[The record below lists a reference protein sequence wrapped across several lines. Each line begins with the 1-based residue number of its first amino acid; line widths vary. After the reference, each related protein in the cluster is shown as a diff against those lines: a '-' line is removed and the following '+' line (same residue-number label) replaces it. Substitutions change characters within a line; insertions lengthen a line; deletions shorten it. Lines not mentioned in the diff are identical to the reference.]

1 MNNSASTSSTDEP
14 IVRDWA
20 ARGRLERLAG
30 LDCFIVD
37 RPGRADALPVLWL
50 HGFPSSSL
58 DWRAVVD
65 RLPERRMLLADFPGF
80 GLSAKPSG
88 DDYSYSLVEQADR
101 VVALLT
107 RRGIERFHLVA
118 HDMGT
123 SVACELLARRALGQ
137 LPVTIE
143 SLLLTNGSVYIEQ
156 ARLTPSQKLLRSPLA
171 SLYARLA
178 SWRLFQWQIRR
189 ILGSQVDEAELRA
202 MWQGMRYN
210 DGIRALPAAIRYI
223 DERFRFYRRWTEA
236 LAGLDLDATVVWGR
250 RDPVAVAAIGQRLA
264 ATIPGAR
271 LHWLDHCGHFPMLED
286 PAAFAEAVAHHLD
299 GRA

>member
-1 MNNSASTSSTDEP
+1 MSIEFPVSSVSDP
-14 IVRDWA
+14 MVRDWA

-30 LDCFIVD
+30 LDCFVVD
-37 RPGRADALPVLWL
+37 RPGRAEALPVLWL

-65 RLPERRMLLADFPGF
+65 RLPGRRMLLPDFPGF
-80 GLSAKPSG
+80 GLSTKPSG
-88 DDYSYSLVEQADR
+88 DDYSYSLIEQADR
-101 VVALLT
+101 IVTLLAD
-107 RRGIERFHLVA
+107 RGIERIHLVA

-137 LPVTIE
+137 LPVKIE

-171 SLYARLA
+171 GPYARLA

-189 ILGSQVDEAELRA
+189 ILGSEVDLVELRA
-202 MWQGMRYN
+202 MWWGMRFN
-210 DGIRALPAAIRYI
+210 DGIQSLSAAIRYI
-223 DERFRFYRRWTEA
+223 DERYRFYRRWTEP
-236 LAGLDLDATVVWGR
+236 LAGLDLDTTVVWGR

-264 ATIPGAR
+264 STIPGAR

-286 PAAFAEAVAHHLD
+286 PAAFAEAVMHHLD
-299 GRA
+299 GRP